1 MFGGCTRLV
10 CPSSGGLGDVE
21 SPITKALRLA
31 YESRGRPKSLIFH
44 SGQGCHYA
52 RLKFRQT
59 LWRFQIKQSMSRRG
73 NCWDNAPME
82 RFFKSLKTEW
92 LPTIGWRSF
101 DEAKVAVSRYMTGY

>member
-21 SPITKALRLA
+21 SPTTKALRLA

-44 SGQGCHYA
+44 SGQG
-52 RLKFRQT
+52 
-59 LWRFQIKQSMSRRG
+59 
-73 NCWDNAPME
+73 WDNAPME
-82 RFFKSLKTEW
+82 RFFRSLKTEW